1 MKKIIT
7 LIAFVFI
14 ASVGF
19 GQLSHWSF
27 NDGTNT
33 PSFVTPNTTSSP
45 AVFNGTTA
53 GTFPTG
59 YDPTNAPT
67 YEDVDGFAYASTGWS
82 TNATL
87 GGYLEF
93 TVTADAGYTL
103 DFSGLVLKVKR
114 DADGPQ
120 TIVFKTSADAFSAS
134 QIQNGIGTNF
144 ADLSTGAGLNLLGTQ
159 YDGLTYLTVR
169 IYGHSATSSTG
180 TLTFDEIAFN
190 MIAVAP
196 LPVEMAYFAGE
207 KNENAT
213 TLKWATYSEVNNAYF
228 EIEHST
234 DGREFTEIDLVEG
247 AGNSLD
253 YVEYDFIHENPASGK
268 NYYRLRQVDFD
279 GQFSYSEVIVVEF
292 ETKVISE
299 VKVFPN
305 PVVEWVTIEM
315 PTLDND
321 AMITVFNANGQLMK
335 SEIISTFNNSLRL
348 DVNDWINGQ
357 YFIRIQTNDNQVVTK
372 QFVKF

>member
-19 GQLSHWSF
+19 GQLSHWNF
-27 NDGTNT
+27 GK
-33 PSFVTPNTTSSP
+33 PSTSSTNAATFNSP
-45 AVFNGTTA
+45 GTTCSAAVFTGT
-53 GTFPTG
+53 GTVTFETG
-59 YDPTNAPT
+59 YNPVETAPT
-67 YEDVDGFAYASTGWS
+67 YLDADGYAYASDGWS
-82 TNATL
+82 TDATL
-87 GGYLEF
+87 GGYLEI
-93 TVTADAGYTL
+93 TVTATGDNL
-103 DFSGLVLKVKR
+103 NFSGLELAVKR
-114 DADGPQ
+114 DADGPVNVQ
-120 TIVFKTSADAFSAS
+120 FRTSVDAFAAPLQSPTS
-134 QIQNGIGTNF
+134 VGTEF
-144 ADLSTGAGLNLLGTQ
+144 TGASANLIGAAFDNLSS
-159 YDGLTYLTVR
+159 LTIR
-169 IYGHSATSSTG
+169 IYGYNAANASG
-180 TLTFDEIAFN
+180 KLIFDELAFN
-190 MIAVAP
+190 TIEV

-213 TLKWATYSEVNNAYF
+213 TLKWATYSEINNAYF

-321 AMITVFNANGQLMK
+321 AMITVFNANGQLIK